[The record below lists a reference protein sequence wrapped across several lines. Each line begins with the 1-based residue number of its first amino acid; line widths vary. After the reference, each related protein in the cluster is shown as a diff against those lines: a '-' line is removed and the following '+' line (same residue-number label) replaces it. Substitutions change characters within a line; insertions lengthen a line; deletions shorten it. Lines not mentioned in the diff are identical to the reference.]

1 MARSLFNRGSEAWAV
16 RSGLTLVLGALIASA
31 CGDTGGNGSNS
42 GGGGEDAAGSGT
54 DVAGT
59 GGKGSGGTTATA
71 GDGGAMTSAATGGM
85 PDSGTGGTPDPG
97 SAGQSGHTSMDP
109 VAGGGGEGGA
119 PSTPTLTIIA
129 TTPQDAAVSVEPD
142 GNITVQFSAP
152 LDAESVTG
160 ASVELRDVFLD
171 QAVPAELAVAGDT
184 ITINP
189 SGRLGLVAGYELT
202 IDASVS
208 DMDGVSLAEE
218 QSFSFTVRD
227 GTWHEQA
234 LATGTI
240 VSLTQNLGLDEAG
253 TTFVSWVQ
261 RTVSG
266 YCPTTANRIPLVGNA
281 DTATP
286 LTTTTYESDCRSP
299 RTGAAGVGM
308 GATTWEEDTGTWVSQ
323 HRGQGWVKSA
333 TPLTDPY
340 STDAVNL
347 AVAPDGSVHLM
358 ARYLSTM
365 VARHTNATGEWAALT
380 DVVRSERPRSG
391 PSFAFDAQS
400 NGFAA
405 WRSRD
410 SNGYELIAVSSFS
423 QQAGVWAASTTLP
436 GSLAPDATTTNFRG
450 TPNIA
455 VNAAGDA
462 MLVWVRGSAE
472 GTELYGSRYTNAAW
486 QTPVPISTVKGGLV
500 LQEAPGL
507 VAVGNDFVV
516 AWNQTVSAVNN
527 TYTARF
533 TQGAWSAPDLRSGGT
548 INGLTRMP
556 RLGVDDHQNLLL
568 VWPRATQTQHVYDYV
583 QARFLQATNT
593 WYGPTTVIQVTD
605 KNIDLSAPTDTFT
618 APGYYVGLP
627 FAVNGGGIAALAWAN
642 RPISDVN
649 VLPQDPMLTV
659 FH

>member
-1 MARSLFNRGSEAWAV
+1 MARSLFNRGSEVWAV
-16 RSGLTLVLGALIASA
+16 RSGLMLVLGALVASA

-59 GGKGSGGTTATA
+59 GGKGSGGTVAQA
-71 GDGGAMTSAATGGM
+71 GNGGTMTNAATGGM
-85 PDSGTGGTPDPG
+85 PDAGTGGIGEPG
-97 SAGQSGHTSMDP
+97 SAGQSGHTSVDP
-109 VAGGGGEGGA
+109 IAGGGGEGGV

-142 GNITVQFSAP
+142 GNLTVQFSAP
-152 LDAESVTG
+152 LNAESVTG

-171 QAVPAELAVAGDT
+171 RAVPAELAVAGDT

-202 IDASVS
+202 IEASVS
-208 DMDGVSLAEE
+208 DMDGVSLAEDN
-218 QSFSFTVRD
+218 SFSFTVRD
-227 GTWHEQA
+227 GTWHEQP

-240 VSLTQNLGLDEAG
+240 TYLSHNLGLDDAG
-253 TTFVSWVQ
+253 TTFISWVQ

-266 YCPTTANRIPLVGNA
+266 YCPTTAKRIPLLGNA
-281 DTATP
+281 DAAAI

-299 RTGAAGVGM
+299 RTAAAGAGF
-308 GATTWEEDTGTWVSQ
+308 GATTWDEDAGIYVSQ
-323 HRGQGWVKSA
+323 HRGQGWVNAPTTMS
-333 TPLTDPY
+333 
-340 STDAVNL
+340 DASPFDHTNI
-347 AVAPDGSVHLM
+347 AVLPDGTVHLV
-358 ARYLSTM
+358 ARKFNSM
-365 VARHTNATGEWAALT
+365 IARHTDATGQWAAVT
-380 DVVRSERPRSG
+380 DVLTADRPRSN
-391 PSFAFDAQS
+391 PALAFDAQG

-410 SNGYELIAVSSFS
+410 AGLNEMILVSSFS
-423 QQAGVWAASTTLP
+423 KQAGVWTAATTLP
-436 GSLAPDATTTNFRG
+436 GSLAPQPGVTYYRG
-450 TPNIA
+450 TPA
-455 VNAAGDA
+455 LALNATGEA

-472 GTELYGSRYTNAAW
+472 GTELYGSRYASSAW

-500 LQEAPGL
+500 FQEEPGL

-533 TQGAWSAPDLRSGGT
+533 SQGAWSAPDLRSGGT
-548 INGLTRMP
+548 INGLKRMP
-556 RLGVDDHQNLLL
+556 RLDVDDRQNLLL
-568 VWPRATQTQHVYDYV
+568 VWPRATETLHVYDYV

-593 WYGPTTVIQVTD
+593 WYGPTTVTQVTD
-605 KNIDLSAPTDTFT
+605 KNIDFSPEDNDFT
-618 APGYYVGLP
+618 TPGYTVALP
-627 FAVNGGGIAALAWAN
+627 FAVNGSGVAALAWAS
-642 RPISDVN
+642 RPISVTF